1 MRFLIWCYIYSHK
14 FVLCLLKNESN
25 LKEPSYYHHHFE
37 YHHDSV
43 ELSLMP
49 IQMRLAWIGPTT
61 ILVTTI
67 IANIFQMSTPFCT
80 PKFFCIIDSL
90 DVKWGKSSRFTN
102 SIFFFYLIFTEI
114 TVSFIMSSWISS
126 CWWANSCQ
134 LMSGLHEKFID
145 RFISGV
151 IHMLST
157 LIFCQASL
165 CFSFRFCHENLN
177 TTTTKAQTKPNLHF
191 VCSKFSRTRQR
202 RTYGGSTSKSKK
214 KKKQQW

>member
-1 MRFLIWCYIYSHK
+1 M
-14 FVLCLLKNESN
+14 LCLLKNESN

-80 PKFFCIIDSL
+80 PKFFCIIYSL
-90 DVKWGKSSRFTN
+90 DVKWGKSSWFTN
-102 SIFFFYLIFTEI
+102 SIFFYLIFTEI
-114 TVSFIMSSWISS
+114 AFSFIMSSWIPS
-126 CWWANSCQ
+126 CWRANSCK

-157 LIFCQASL
+157 LIFCQASYVSL
-165 CFSFRFCHENLN
+165 LDFVTKIWTPQLPRLKLNQTSTLFAPSSLELDKGERMVVVLARVRKRRSNNGRNL
-177 TTTTKAQTKPNLHF
+177 
-191 VCSKFSRTRQR
+191 S
-202 RTYGGSTSKSKK
+202 
-214 KKKQQW
+214 